1 MATKMATKM
10 EEEKTTAPA
19 KTDKPKDQ
27 SVGAP
32 SPSLVGPSHSPGRPQ
47 KDIWDK
53 IAALAPIISGMLI
66 FVMGGYFTYSYNQQQ
81 LKVQE
86 IQTIEKFIP
95 HLMGNDQSK
104 RAAILA
110 ISSLTNAELAG
121 KFAQIFASKGTV
133 SALQSMAET
142 GSESER
148 SSASTALAKAM
159 ENISARESKLNE
171 METAFQQALNEKSG
185 QAPPAQ
191 DGSSQ
196 IDEADRL
203 EHLADMCRNRGQL
216 PVAES
221 LLKQAVNIRI
231 RVQLPNDAKG
241 VIASLKKLAEVEQAA
256 GNKEE
261 SENVLKKIAMIEA
274 KFALPGHDGQTT
286 TTTTAP
292 PPPPPPAPPPHETA
306 GQANKAAPAR
316 VDRPEGE
323 STVKEKDKDGHEPTP
338 GGETK
343 SDKESYNFDHER
355 NGGGGESS
363 TNAAVQTRAAST
375 ESNAIR

>member
-1 MATKMATKM
+1 MGKENTSAVLDTDS
-10 EEEKTTAPA
+10 EKDESANLSQSPA
-19 KTDKPKDQ
+19 
-27 SVGAP
+27 
-32 SPSLVGPSHSPGRPQ
+32 RPH

-81 LKVQE
+81 LRVQE

-142 GSESER
+142 GSESDR
-148 SSASTALAKAM
+148 SAASTALAKAL
-159 ENISARESKLNE
+159 ENIAARESKLNE
-171 METAFQQALNEKSG
+171 METAFQQALNEKNG
-185 QAPPAQ
+185 QAPPAE
-191 DGSSQ
+191 GSASQ

-203 EHLADMCRNRGQL
+203 EHLADMCRSRGQL

-231 RVQLPNDAKG
+231 RLQLPGDARD
-241 VIASLKKLAEVEQAA
+241 VITSLRKLSDVEQAA

-261 SENVLKKIAMIEA
+261 AEGTLKKVALIGA
-274 KFALPGHDGQTT
+274 KFGLQSQ
-286 TTTTAP
+286 AP
-292 PPPPPPAPPPHETA
+292 PPPPPPPQGATGQTIKPATA
-306 GQANKAAPAR
+306 KTDKG
-316 VDRPEGE
+316 EGE
-323 STVKEKDKDGHEPTP
+323 NTAKEKDGHETP
-338 GGETK
+338 EGGETK
-343 SDKESYNFDHER
+343 VDKESTSVEHDRF
-355 NGGGGESS
+355 GGGE
-363 TNAAVQTRAAST
+363 NVFGAAIQTKSAGT
-375 ESNAIR
+375 ESDLLH

>member
-1 MATKMATKM
+1 MNQDIQGAVLD
-10 EEEKTTAPA
+10 
-19 KTDKPKDQ
+19 TDKEKDQ
-27 SVGAP
+27 SV
-32 SPSLVGPSHSPGRPQ
+32 SLSQSSSRPQ

-81 LKVQE
+81 LRVQE

-142 GSESER
+142 GSESDR
-148 SSASTALAKAM
+148 SSASTALAKAL
-159 ENISARESKLNE
+159 ENIAARESKLNE
-171 METAFQQALNEKSG
+171 METAFQQALNEKNG
-185 QAPPAQ
+185 QTPPVE
-191 DGSSQ
+191 GSASQ
-196 IDEADRL
+196 IDEAERL
-203 EHLADMCRNRGQL
+203 EHLADMCRSRGQL

-231 RVQLPNDAKG
+231 RTQLPSDARD
-241 VIASLKKLAEVEQAA
+241 VIASMKKLSDVEQAS

-261 SENVLKKIAMIEA
+261 ADNTLKKIVLIET
-274 KFALPGHDGQTT
+274 KFGISNQQSQQSQSSQSSTL
-286 TTTTAP
+286 AP
-292 PPPPPPAPPPHETA
+292 PPPPPHDAV
-306 GQANKAAPAR
+306 GQANKAANAKSDKLDP
-316 VDRPEGE
+316 VDGE
-323 STVKEKDKDGHEPTP
+323 NASKDKDGHEATE
-338 GGETK
+338 GSTVK
-343 SDKESYNFDHER
+343 SDKESNNIEHER
-355 NGGGGESS
+355 NAGRENGSS
-363 TNAAVQTRAAST
+363 SSGQTRAASS
-375 ESNAIR
+375 ESDPVR